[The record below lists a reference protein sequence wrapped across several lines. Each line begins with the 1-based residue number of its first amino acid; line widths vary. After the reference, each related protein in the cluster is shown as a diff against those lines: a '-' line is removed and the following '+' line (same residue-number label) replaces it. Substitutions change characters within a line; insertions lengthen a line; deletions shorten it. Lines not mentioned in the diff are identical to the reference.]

1 MTCRWAKGKF
11 PPRQPSEQ
19 RPRFAYDIFTE
30 VEHVYG
36 TPPRCLPFVITGREE
51 TVAIPTPSYPKRIP
65 GLTGPNRSRQMT
77 VMTANWSYHCVGFHM

>member
-51 TVAIPTPSYPKRIP
+51 TVADSHTFVPETNS
-65 GLTGPNRSRQMT
+65 RSNGSQP
-77 VMTANWSYHCVGFHM
+77 